1 MPTPSLETRLE
12 AAIAEIQPMLGM
24 HGGSIEV
31 VEITPEKVV
40 KLRFKGAC
48 VGCLAA
54 DYTLEYGLKEYLLMQ
69 IEDIEDVVAV
79 NDEPLTHLPP
89 STPLYATNKKS

>member
-1 MPTPSLETRLE
+1 MPTKSLKTRIETVLTD
-12 AAIAEIQPMLGM
+12 IQPALGM
-24 HGGSIEV
+24 HGGSIEL
-31 VEITPEKVV
+31 VEITNDKVV

-54 DYTLEYGLKEYLLMQ
+54 DMTLEYGLKELLMMQ

-79 NDEPLTHLPP
+79 NDEVKTHMPP
-89 STPLYATNKKS
+89 TPFAI